1 MDPRHQMIEEIRGV
15 YRLNSPKVVVAMLSV
30 PREEFVS
37 PEDKE
42 IAYEDEPLH
51 IGFGQTISQ
60 PYTVAFMTH
69 LLNLKGKERVLEIG
83 TGSGYQAALLSILAK
98 KVYSVERI
106 KALAQSAKERLRR
119 LGYKNVLVKYGQGER
134 GWKEKAPFDAILITA
149 GMEKVPRILFN
160 QLGEGGILVAPVGKG
175 EDKKMTK
182 YFKKGNKITNK
193 EYGTFYFVPF
203 VGR

>member
-1 MDPRHQMIEEIRGV
+1 MDPRQQMIEEIRGV
-15 YRLNSPKVVVAMLSV
+15 YRLNSPKVFAAMLSV

-160 QLGEGGILVAPVGKG
+160 QLGEGGILVAPVGKK

-182 YFKKGNKITNK
+182 YFKKGSKINKK

-203 VGR
+203 VGK